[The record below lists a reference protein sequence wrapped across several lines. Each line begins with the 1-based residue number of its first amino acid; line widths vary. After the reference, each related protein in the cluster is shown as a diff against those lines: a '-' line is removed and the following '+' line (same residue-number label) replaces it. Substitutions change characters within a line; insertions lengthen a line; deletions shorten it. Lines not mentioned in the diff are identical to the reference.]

1 MTAPGTVYLVG
12 AGPGDPGLITVRG
25 VQCLQQAD
33 VVVYDRLSN
42 ARLLDYAPDSAQRV
56 LMGKDPETPGEFQQV
71 INQSLVQAA
80 HDGKTVVRLKG
91 GDPFVFGRGGEEVQ
105 ALQAAGVPFEVVPG
119 VTSAVA
125 VPAYAGIPVTHR
137 GIATAFT
144 VVSGSEDAAKPE
156 PALDWRALAATP
168 GTLVVLMGW
177 RSIPKIIG
185 ALLEHGRSPDIPAA
199 IIQWGTTP
207 QQRTVTGTLADIV
220 QRGQEAGL
228 TSPVVTV
235 IGGVAGL
242 HETMRWFDTRPL
254 FGQRVLVTRSR
265 TQASALSHRLVAQGA
280 EPVELPT
287 IEIAPLDDYGALDAA
302 LASLYHYQWLVFT
315 SANVV
320 EAAFTRLRENGRDA
334 RWLGTVK
341 VAAIGPA
348 TAEALM
354 ERGVTAD
361 FVPDTFTSEAT
372 AEGFQ
377 QFHMQGCRVLLPR
390 ADIGTETLPDGLAA
404 QGALVDQVTAY
415 RTMIP
420 STSTDQAR
428 ELLASGTID
437 AITFTSSST
446 VRNLMKLL
454 DGDAALLDRMLV
466 ASIGPVTSATA
477 REMGLVVGLE
487 ATEHTIPGLV
497 QALTKHYASARASQ
511 GAKRETYA

>member
-12 AGPGDPGLITVRG
+12 AGPGDPDLITVRG
-25 VQCLQQAD
+25 VQCLQRAD
-33 VVVYDRLSN
+33 VVVYDRLSS
-42 ARLLDYAPDSAQRV
+42 ARLLDYAPASAQRV
-56 LMGKDPETPGEFQQV
+56 LMGKDPETPGEFQQA
-71 INQSLVQAA
+71 INQSLVQTAR
-80 HDGKTVVRLKG
+80 DGKTVVRLKG
-91 GDPFVFGRGGEEVQ
+91 GDPFVFGRGGEEAQ

-119 VTSAVA
+119 ITSAVA

-144 VVSGSEDAAKPE
+144 VVSGSEDPAKPE

-177 RSIPKIIG
+177 RSLPQIIG
-185 ALLEHGRSPDIPAA
+185 ALLEHGRSPDTPAA
-199 IIQWGTTP
+199 VIQWGTTP
-207 QQRTVTGTLADIV
+207 RQRTVTGTLADVV

-235 IGGVAGL
+235 IGGVVSL

-254 FGQRVLVTRSR
+254 FGKRVLVTRSR
-265 TQASALSHRLVAQGA
+265 TQASALSHQLVAQGA

-287 IEIAPLDDYGALDAA
+287 IEIAPLDDYSELDAA
-302 LASLYHYQWLVFT
+302 LASLSRYQWLVFT
-315 SANVV
+315 SANGV
-320 EAAFTRLRENGRDA
+320 EAAFTRLRETGRDA
-334 RWLGTVK
+334 RWLGPIK

-348 TAEALM
+348 TADALM
-354 ERGVTAD
+354 ERGVAAD
-361 FVPDTFTSEAT
+361 FVPDTFTSEAA

-377 QFHMQGCRVLLPR
+377 RFSMKGSRVLLPR

-415 RTMIP
+415 RTVIP
-420 STSTDQAR
+420 TSSADQAR

-454 DGDAALLDRMLV
+454 DGDTALLGGVLI

-477 REMGLVVGLE
+477 RDMGLVVGLE

-497 QALTKHYASARASQ
+497 RALTEHYASARAGQ
-511 GAKRETYA
+511 IAKSETHA